1 MRKILFLTFMVASS
15 LLLSTLAFAQ
25 SANSTRTRLVKG
37 QVLTSSHLPPIRV
50 KFDKAFRY
58 VGTQNFILYDRA
70 QVEQYFFVAA
80 DSQQRIK
87 RMYMV
92 QFESYL
98 PNISGA
104 YNYAVTKT
112 INLAGQTYIADF
124 EIVPNVSAA
133 IKQDPQSDV
142 TRAASFLEGKGY
154 RIGEGIAFQRF
165 VRMVD
170 EAKRSEFILLY
181 VEDLVGAGFDAA
193 DKEKAIQ
200 EFTSRALK
208 GFTIR
213 K

>member
-1 MRKILFLTFMVASS
+1 MRTILLLIFMLASS
-15 LLLSTLAFAQ
+15 LLFSTLAFAQ
-25 SANSTRTRLVKG
+25 SATSTRTRLVKG
-37 QVLTSSHLPPIRV
+37 QVLTSSYLPPIRV
-50 KFDKAFRY
+50 KFDKAFTY
-58 VGTQNFILYDRA
+58 LGTQNFVLYGRA

-80 DSQQRIK
+80 DSQRLIK
-87 RMYMV
+87 RLYMV

-104 YNYAVTKT
+104 YDYAVTKT
-112 INLAGQTYIADF
+112 IDLAGQTYIADF

-154 RIGEGIAFQRF
+154 LIGKGIAFQRF

-181 VEDLVGAGFDAA
+181 VEDLVGAGFDAV
-193 DKEKAIQ
+193 DREKAIQ
-200 EFTSRALK
+200 DFTSRALK
-208 GFTIR
+208 GFKIR
-213 K
+213 R

>member
-1 MRKILFLTFMVASS
+1 MRKILLLTFMFASSS
-15 LLLSTLAFAQ
+15 LLPTLASAQ
-25 SANSTRTRLVKG
+25 SATSSRTRLVKG
-37 QVLTSSHLPPIRV
+37 QVLTSSHLPPIQI

-58 VGTQNFILYDRA
+58 VGTQNFILYGRA

-80 DSQQRIK
+80 DSQRRIK

-98 PNISGA
+98 PNITGA

-112 INLAGQTYIADF
+112 VNLAGQTYIADF
-124 EIVPNVSAA
+124 EVVPHVSAA

-142 TRAASFLEGKGY
+142 TRAASFLESKGY

-165 VRMVD
+165 VRLVAED
-170 EAKRSEFILLY
+170 KRSEFILLY
-181 VEDLVGAGFDAA
+181 VEDLVGAGLDAA
-193 DKEKAIQ
+193 EKEKAMQ
-200 EFTSRALK
+200 DFTTRALK
-208 GFTIR
+208 GFRIR

>member
-1 MRKILFLTFMVASS
+1 MRKILLLIFMCASS
-15 LLLSTLAFAQ
+15 LLFSTLAFAQ
-25 SANSTRTRLVKG
+25 TAPSTRTRLVKG
-37 QVLTSSHLPPIRV
+37 QVLTSSHLPPIKV
-50 KFDKAFRY
+50 KFGKAFTY
-58 VGTQNFILYDRA
+58 VGSQTFILYGRA
-70 QVEQYFFVAA
+70 QVEQCFFVAA
-80 DSQQRIK
+80 DSRRLIK

-112 INLAGQTYIADF
+112 IDLAGQTYIADF
-124 EIVPNVSAA
+124 EVVANVSAA

-142 TRAASFLEGKGY
+142 TRAASFLEGTGY
-154 RIGEGIAFQRF
+154 VIGKGIAFQRF

-181 VEDLVGAGFDAA
+181 VEDLIGAGFDAA
-193 DKEKAIQ
+193 NREKAIQ
-200 EFTSRALK
+200 DFTSRALK
-208 GFTIR
+208 GFKIQ